1 MADIKNPDPT
11 PRDSAAEWVQAE
23 LDRRHP
29 RQPSANTP
37 RFVPP
42 PSPAPSQNPTRPN
55 TEADVKARARSGYK
69 NGFPR
74 SPYAQRLAAAY
85 EQVYRAKER
94 GLFAEQTSPRKPG
107 PGVPETAAVESR
119 EPTPR
124 APGPGPSS
132 LPPAAAERAIPAP
145 TTPPVQ
151 AVAEQPAERP
161 TPPPFRKPG
170 SPKPTL
176 AERIA
181 EHAAQPAPVNPRS
194 FTDAMALYRSR
205 DIDR

>member
-1 MADIKNPDPT
+1 MADIKNPDPK
-11 PRDSAAEWVQAE
+11 PHDSSAEWVQAE

-55 TEADVKARARSGYK
+55 TEADVKARARSGYI
-69 NGFPR
+69 NGYPR
-74 SPYAQRLAAAY
+74 SRYGQHLAAGY
-85 EQVYRAKER
+85 EQVYRAREQS
-94 GLFAEQTSPRKPG
+94 GQQPPQPPLSAAPHAEQ
-107 PGVPETAAVESR
+107 
-119 EPTPR
+119 PTPT
-124 APGPGPSS
+124 ASGPSPS
-132 LPPAAAERAIPAP
+132 ASPAAAAQPLPASAE
-145 TTPPVQ
+145 PPVQ

>member
-11 PRDSAAEWVQAE
+11 PHDSAAEWVQAE

-42 PSPAPSQNPTRPN
+42 PPSQNPTRPN
-55 TEADVKARARSGYK
+55 TEADVKARAHPGYI
-69 NGFPR
+69 NGYR
-74 SPYAQRLAAAY
+74 RGYAQHIAAGY
-85 EQVYRAKER
+85 EQVYREKER
-94 GLFAEQTSPRKPG
+94 GLFAEQTAPRKPG

-124 APGPGPSS
+124 APGPSS
-132 LPPAAAERAIPAP
+132 LPPAAAERAVPAP
-145 TTPPVQ
+145 AAPPVS

-181 EHAAQPAPVNPRS
+181 EHAAQPAPRPASPS
-194 FTDAMALYRSR
+194 FSDFLDRSR
-205 DIDR
+205 GIDR